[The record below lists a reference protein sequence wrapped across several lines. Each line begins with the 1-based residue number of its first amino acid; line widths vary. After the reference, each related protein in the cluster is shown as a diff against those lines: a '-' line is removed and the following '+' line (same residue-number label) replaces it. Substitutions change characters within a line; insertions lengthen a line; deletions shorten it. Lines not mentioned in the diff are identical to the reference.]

1 MSRWL
6 HIRSCALL
14 SSMYNVH
21 CTISTFANFL
31 FITFIFLL
39 VPDTAY
45 TIAHGKC
52 FSRSLPFLYD
62 FSATE
67 AALRINRGSCGMTER
82 LSLTLARRVWKNPEA
97 GWASPKKEW
106 SGKWLD
112 WNGVAG
118 INQSPTSPIDPSLRH
133 VYKMCRPKE
142 KQSFFFY
149 LLKFRLKDVL
159 VV

>member
-1 MSRWL
+1 M
-6 HIRSCALL
+6 
-14 SSMYNVH
+14 
-21 CTISTFANFL
+21 
-31 FITFIFLL
+31 
-39 VPDTAY
+39 PDTAY
-45 TIAHGKC
+45 TIAHGN
-52 FSRSLPFLYD
+52 FFRSLPFLYD
-62 FSATE
+62 FSVCE
-67 AALRINRGSCGMTER
+67 AALRISHGSCGMTER

-133 VYKMCRPKE
+133 VYKMCRQKE

-149 LLKFRLKDVL
+149 LLIYACMYISIRMYACVYVSTHVYKYKHVCWFDSLCMWMCLNCQKRHS
-159 VV
+159 